1 MSTVYFHGAPGGP
14 GELDWAGLAG
24 GHAIAIAIDRFGLPA
39 ATSVELVDALVERIG
54 SVAAH
59 GPLRFIGFSA
69 GCRWALAV
77 AARLGARVVRIDLIA
92 PLGPFRLGHYGPR
105 LKGYPLFEL
114 ARQRPGALRWV
125 LACQAL
131 LARRAP
137 GLLLRLLLQG
147 SRGADRA
154 LAQDPAF
161 RTLVLALLRHALDAE
176 QGRYARELLFASEDW
191 SPVLAEVTVPVRIW
205 HGAQDDWAA
214 PGMGEA
220 LARQLPNGSAVVLD
234 GLSHYSALQRSL
246 PTLLS

>member
-1 MSTVYFHGAPGGP
+1 MITVYFHGAPGGP
-14 GELDWAGLAG
+14 GELDWAGPAG
-24 GHAIAIAIDRFGLPA
+24 GHAIAIDRFGLPA
-39 ATSVELVDALVERIG
+39 GTSAELVDALVERIG

-77 AARLGARVVRIDLIA
+77 AARLGARVECIDLIA

-114 ARQRPGALRWV
+114 ARKRPGALRWV

-147 SRGADRA
+147 SRGADGT

-161 RTLVLALLRHALDAE
+161 RALLLALLRHALEAK
-176 QGRYARELLFASEDW
+176 GCYARELVFASKDW
-191 SPVLAEVTVPVRIW
+191 SPVLAEVAAPVRIW

-220 LARQLPNGSAVVLD
+220 LARRLPNGSATILG
-234 GLSHYSALQRSL
+234 GLSHYSALQRTL